1 MRRREFVGLMG
12 GAAAWPLM
20 ARAEPGKP
28 VIGFLSLGTLEQAGP
43 LLRAFRSGLGEGGLV
58 EGRNVAI
65 EFRWGDSN
73 DRLAAM
79 ASDLVQRKVTA
90 IVTAGP
96 VSTAKAAKAATD
108 TIPIIF
114 AVGGDPVAFG
124 IVDSFNRPGGNITGV
139 TNLNFE
145 LGQKRLELL
154 HEMIPGAT
162 RIALLVNPTTPLA
175 EPMTKDLATAAT
187 SMGLELRIERATS
200 EQEIDNAFAAF
211 ADWRAQGLVIGAD
224 AYFNVESEQL
234 AALVA
239 RHALAAIG
247 SFPRFPRAGGLLS
260 YGGDTAELWRLLGL
274 YTARVLSGE
283 KPADLPVQQSTKVEL
298 VVNLKAAKALGIA
311 VPMTLLGRADEVI
324 E

>member
-175 EPMTKDLATAAT
+175 EPMTKDLVTAAT

>member
-43 LLRAFRSGLGEGGLV
+43 LLRAFRSGLAEGGLV

-114 AVGGDPVAFG
+114 AVGGDPVGFG

>member
-12 GAAAWPLM
+12 GAAAWPVM

-283 KPADLPVQQSTKVEL
+283 KPADLPVQQSPKVEL